1 MRPAGRMGDGPAIGL
16 AKTLDTLGFQV
27 SRLKT
32 GTPPRLLAST
42 VNYDPLEKQVWL
54 VDLDVL
60 DE

>member
-1 MRPAGRMGDGPAIGL
+1 MGDGPAIGL

-42 VNYDPLEKQVWL
+42 VNYDSLEKQVL
-54 VDLDVL
+54 LI
-60 DE
+60 